1 MAQEDL
7 NYVIK
12 GRLSNLD
19 NGGNEV
25 GVTVTLL
32 RNGTKVASTNTSSNG
47 KYVLSAAGPKD
58 GNYEIVYSKPGMVT
72 KKIVFDGSKLNE
84 EDLPAGNE
92 ILFPALDIDLF
103 AERDNVD
110 FSFLDNEYVASFFWN
125 EKKMVLDFDRVA
137 SEKVRKKIDDLLL
150 KAEKDAAQNEIN
162 YNKAIQEADALA
174 GQEKYEDAVMKYEEA
189 LGYKPKEEY
198 PAQKIVELEALIQ
211 AQKQAEL
218 NEQQENAEY
227 YNLIEAANN
236 LRDQG
241 NLESAVSTYKQA
253 LAKKDE
259 QYPKDQI
266 AALEAQIEQMAKE
279 KENEAAYQELI
290 KKGDMF
296 LKQNSLRAARDKYT
310 EASQLKPSEQYP
322 KEKLAEIE
330 GKMKEQEE
338 REAKKQKY
346 EDAVAAADN
355 LFDAED
361 YAGAKAKYEE
371 ALTYEASATY
381 PKERAKICDDKLK
394 ELEAAQAKE
403 EQIANLLKEGDD
415 KMTAEAYE
423 EAKGKFE
430 EVLTLDPENTEAK
443 EKIALAD
450 QKIAEQ
456 ATMAEE
462 EKQFNDLVKAGDDAV
477 GGQDFE
483 TAIAKYEQALNIKTD
498 DEVNAKLSNARDL
511 LARAKNAEAKEEAY
525 NAAMTEGQNLLNDNK
540 PNEAKAKFEEAAGID
555 PAQQEPKDKIA
566 EIDQLLADQAAEEEK
581 ETNYQAAIDEANNLF
596 DNEDWTAA
604 QDKYREALT
613 FKPNDNYS
621 TQRISDI
628 DQKIADNEAAQ
639 REQMAFEAIVDEAKN
654 FMSQKSWPDAKS
666 KFEEALKMRPNDQDV
681 LGLLNEVNNAIAE
694 LESQAE
700 QEERFNKLKEEG
712 FELADA
718 ESYDEAKQKLKEA
731 LTIKDDQEIKD
742 RLKAIDEAVAAE
754 NEQKQKDEQF
764 EAFMSEAKG
773 LESQKNYAA
782 AISKYEAALQ
792 VKPDEKEPKDKIA
805 ELQALIQE
813 NADQEKLDAD
823 YQQAMADGESY
834 LNDGRLDEALTAF
847 NIAMNLKPSEQL
859 PKDKIAE
866 IEKLKAEQNAQQQLE
881 QDYAVAMELGEN
893 NASNGAYEDAIRAFE
908 RASSLKPNEQ
918 LPKDRIAAMRTA
930 IEQSKAQAEMD
941 QKYKDAMKRGDDLMA
956 QEDYLAAIEAFNE
969 ALSYKPN
976 EKEPVEKAAEAERL
990 EKAKSSEADQQYE
1003 KILNVARKKM
1013 DGGDFDRAEELL
1025 DRAITLKPSDQ
1036 RPKDML
1042 EEIAE
1047 LKKKEA
1053 EYTSLMAAADNLAG
1067 SKSYEEAKAKY
1078 EAASSV
1084 KPNEQL
1090 PKDKI
1095 AEMNRLIAEAANA
1108 DRTDEL
1114 YDQYMADGDKY
1125 RNKEEYEMAL
1135 NSFRNALGAKPN
1147 NVTAQNKINEIQQ
1160 ILDDLK
1166 NAEQAEID
1174 KKNRFNKAIGQADE
1188 RFNATSYLEAKKLY
1202 EDALAIDPTSSYAK
1216 KQIKECVRLERERS
1230 SAQEEREYQKIIN
1243 AADKRF
1249 SQADYDKAK
1258 EYYNRALSLRS
1269 TDPYPKEKLAE
1280 IEGILNPSTVSS
1292 AELQPLGDP
1301 FDNSIMDGQA
1311 LLRKAE
1317 EERKLLNSQLAKR
1330 SIDDIY
1336 TDGETMSRRKTQDH
1350 YDNSNEI
1357 YQVQQ
1362 QISRDV
1368 EGADMNRQATVEAL
1382 KESELARNKD
1392 ERINAEY
1399 ERSENLLDQELL
1411 YTVSSEV
1418 EGDFKDRSEVQG
1430 ENADKMKQY
1439 NTAHANM
1446 VSEAITDDKGEN
1458 IDSDQ
1463 ELTQVKLKIDA
1474 GVRDDYDEREEAARK
1489 VDEAHRY
1496 ATDVQGEIEDK
1507 KYSALL
1513 DNKGE
1518 LVEVERAY
1526 ETKAVEDAKTAKNN
1540 NEELKEVNAETVSTE
1555 RGLATANDEHLKQ
1568 TDGELADVKRM
1579 VQTDYTGRD
1588 DKRKDNVEIIKQ
1600 GNKELAEDHFYEYN
1614 NELKKYVSNKAVIED
1629 EVTTSGVINEKAKDA
1644 HAKKVTYVEIMD
1656 KKARVDTEEDQFSDE
1671 TERLNAR
1678 KSIEDVYSDRET
1690 ETAKES
1696 DKLVENTEKLADVSK
1711 TIDADKTAQAIGE
1724 KEKHYDAAAKISKVD
1739 DSPRKKVKVKNEL
1752 GEEYPEGVSQESF
1765 TRKDENGLMT
1775 AVITRRIVVVEG
1787 HADVYVRTQTLHGVT
1802 YTKNGKPSLEHVW
1815 NKETQG
1821 PHLERHY

>member
-1 MAQEDL
+1 MRYLLLSLLFVVSFFGMTQEDL

-19 NGGNEV
+19 NGGNEG

-32 RNGTKVASTNTSSNG
+32 RNGTKVASTSTSSNG
-47 KYVLSAAGPKD
+47 KYALNAAGPKD

-72 KKIVFDGSKLNE
+72 KKIAFDGSKLNE

-110 FSFLDNEYVASFFWN
+110 FSFLDYEYVASFFWN

-198 PAQKIVELEALIQ
+198 PAQKIVELEALVQ

-218 NEQQENAEY
+218 QEQQENAEY
-227 YNLIEAANN
+227 YNLIEAADN

-322 KEKLAEIE
+322 KDKLAEIE

-346 EDAVAAADN
+346 EDAVAAADK

-381 PKERAKICDDKLK
+381 PKERATICDDKLK

-450 QKIAEQ
+450 QKIAEL
-456 ATMAEE
+456 AAMAEE
-462 EKQFNDLVKAGDDAV
+462 EKQFNDLVKAGDVAV

-498 DEVNAKLSNARDL
+498 DEVNTKLSNARDL
-511 LARAKNAEAKEEAY
+511 LAQAKDAEAKEEAY
-525 NAAMTEGQNLLNDNK
+525 NAAMAEGQNLLNDNK
-540 PNEAKAKFEEAAGID
+540 LNEAKAKFEEAAGID

-581 ETNYQAAIDEANNLF
+581 EANYQAAIDEANNLF

-613 FKPNDNYS
+613 FKPNDNYA

-639 REQMAFEAIVDEAKN
+639 REQMAFDALVDEGKN

-731 LTIKDDQEIKD
+731 LTIKDDQEIKE

-754 NEQKQKDEQF
+754 NEQKQKDEQY

-773 LESQKNYAA
+773 LESKENYAA
-782 AISKYEAALQ
+782 AIGKYEAALQ

-813 NADQEKLDAD
+813 IADQEKLD
-823 YQQAMADGESY
+823 
-834 LNDGRLDEALTAF
+834 
-847 NIAMNLKPSEQL
+847 
-859 PKDKIAE
+859 
-866 IEKLKAEQNAQQQLE
+866 
-881 QDYAVAMELGEN
+881 
-893 NASNGAYEDAIRAFE
+893 
-908 RASSLKPNEQ
+908 
-918 LPKDRIAAMRTA
+918 
-930 IEQSKAQAEMD
+930 
-941 QKYKDAMKRGDDLMA
+941 QKYNDAMKRGDDLMA

-1025 DRAITLKPSDQ
+1025 DRAITLKPSDE

-1147 NVTAQNKINEIQQ
+1147 DVTAQNKINEIQQ

-1174 KKNRFNKAIGQADE
+1174 KKNRFNKAIRQADE

-1216 KQIKECVRLERERS
+1216 KQVKECVRLERKRS
-1230 SAQEEREYQKIIN
+1230 SAQEEREYQKIID

-1249 SQADYDKAK
+1249 NDEDYDKAK

-1269 TDPYPKEKLAE
+1269 NDPYPKEKLEE
-1280 IEGILNPSTVSS
+1280 IESILNPSTVSS
-1292 AELQPLGDP
+1292 PELQPLGDP

-1336 TDGETMSRRKTQDH
+1336 TDEETMSRRKTQNH

-1362 QISRDV
+1362 KISRDV

-1518 LVEVERAY
+1518 LVEEERAY

-1671 TERLNAR
+1671 TERLHAR

-1739 DSPRKKVKVKNEL
+1739 DSPGKKVKVKNEL

-1775 AVITRRIVVVEG
+1775 AIITRRIVVVEG

>member
-1 MAQEDL
+1 MRYLLLSLLFVVSFFGMTQEDL

-19 NGGNEV
+19 NGGNEG

-32 RNGTKVASTNTSSNG
+32 RNGSKIASTSTSSNG
-47 KYVLSAAGPKD
+47 KYALNAAGPKV
-58 GNYEIVYSKPGMVT
+58 GNYEIIYSKPGMVT
-72 KKIVFDGSKLNE
+72 KKISFDGSKLNE

-110 FSFLDNEYVASFFWN
+110 FSFLDDEYVASFFWN

-189 LGYKPKEEY
+189 LGYEPKEQY

-218 NEQQENAEY
+218 QEQQENAEY
-227 YNLIEAANN
+227 YNLIEAADN

-253 LAKKDE
+253 LSKKDE

-310 EASQLKPSEQYP
+310 EATKLKPSEQYP
-322 KEKLAEIE
+322 KDKLAEIE

-346 EDAVAAADN
+346 EDAVAAADK

-403 EQIANLLKEGDD
+403 EQIANLIKEGDD
-415 KMTAEAYE
+415 KMTAKAYE

-443 EKIALAD
+443 EKILLAD
-450 QKIAEQ
+450 QKIAEL
-456 ATMAEE
+456 AAMAEE

-477 GGQDFE
+477 VAQDFE

-498 DEVNAKLSNARDL
+498 DEVNTKLSNARDL
-511 LARAKNAEAKEEAY
+511 LAQAKDAEAKEEAY
-525 NAAMTEGQNLLNDNK
+525 NDAMTEAQNLLNDNK
-540 PNEAKAKFEEAAGID
+540 LNEAKVKFEEASGID
-555 PAQQEPKDKIA
+555 PAQQEPKDKIE
-566 EIDQLLADQAAEEEK
+566 EIDQLLANQAAEEEK
-581 ETNYQAAIDEANNLF
+581 EANYQAAIDEANNLF

-613 FKPNDNYS
+613 FKPNDNYA

-639 REQMAFEAIVDEAKN
+639 REQMAFEALVDEGKN
-654 FMSQKSWPDAKS
+654 FLSQKSWPDAKS

-718 ESYDEAKQKLKEA
+718 KSYDEAKQKLKEA

-742 RLKAIDEAVAAE
+742 RLKLIDEAVAAE
-754 NEQKQKDEQF
+754 NEEKQKDEQY

-773 LESQKNYAA
+773 LESQENYAA
-782 AISKYEAALQ
+782 AIGKYEAALQ
-792 VKPDEKEPKDKIA
+792 LKPDEKEPKDKIA
-805 ELQALIQE
+805 KLQSLIQE
-813 NADQEKLDAD
+813 IADQDKRDAD
-823 YQQAMADGESY
+823 FQQAMEEGD
-834 LNDGRLDEALTAF
+834 
-847 NIAMNLKPSEQL
+847 
-859 PKDKIAE
+859 
-866 IEKLKAEQNAQQQLE
+866 
-881 QDYAVAMELGEN
+881 N
-893 NASNGAYEDAIRAFE
+893 NASNKAYEDAIRAFE

-930 IEQSKAQAEMD
+930 IEQIKRQAEID
-941 QKYKDAMKRGDDLMA
+941 QKYNDAMKRGDDLMA

-1025 DRAITLKPSDQ
+1025 DRAISLKPSDQ

-1042 EEIAE
+1042 EEIAG

-1078 EAASSV
+1078 EAASAV

-1095 AEMNRLIAEAANA
+1095 AEMNR
-1108 DRTDEL
+1108 
-1114 YDQYMADGDKY
+1114 
-1125 RNKEEYEMAL
+1125 
-1135 NSFRNALGAKPN
+1135 
-1147 NVTAQNKINEIQQ
+1147 
-1160 ILDDLK
+1160 
-1166 NAEQAEID
+1166 
-1174 KKNRFNKAIGQADE
+1174 
-1188 RFNATSYLEAKKLY
+1188 
-1202 EDALAIDPTSSYAK
+1202 
-1216 KQIKECVRLERERS
+1216 
-1230 SAQEEREYQKIIN
+1230 
-1243 AADKRF
+1243 
-1249 SQADYDKAK
+1249 
-1258 EYYNRALSLRS
+1258 
-1269 TDPYPKEKLAE
+1269 
-1280 IEGILNPSTVSS
+1280 
-1292 AELQPLGDP
+1292 
-1301 FDNSIMDGQA
+1301 
-1311 LLRKAE
+1311 
-1317 EERKLLNSQLAKR
+1317 
-1330 SIDDIY
+1330 
-1336 TDGETMSRRKTQDH
+1336 
-1350 YDNSNEI
+1350 
-1357 YQVQQ
+1357 
-1362 QISRDV
+1362 
-1368 EGADMNRQATVEAL
+1368 
-1382 KESELARNKD
+1382 
-1392 ERINAEY
+1392 
-1399 ERSENLLDQELL
+1399 
-1411 YTVSSEV
+1411 
-1418 EGDFKDRSEVQG
+1418 
-1430 ENADKMKQY
+1430 
-1439 NTAHANM
+1439 
-1446 VSEAITDDKGEN
+1446 
-1458 IDSDQ
+1458 
-1463 ELTQVKLKIDA
+1463 
-1474 GVRDDYDEREEAARK
+1474 
-1489 VDEAHRY
+1489 
-1496 ATDVQGEIEDK
+1496 
-1507 KYSALL
+1507 
-1513 DNKGE
+1513 
-1518 LVEVERAY
+1518 
-1526 ETKAVEDAKTAKNN
+1526 
-1540 NEELKEVNAETVSTE
+1540 
-1555 RGLATANDEHLKQ
+1555 
-1568 TDGELADVKRM
+1568 
-1579 VQTDYTGRD
+1579 
-1588 DKRKDNVEIIKQ
+1588 
-1600 GNKELAEDHFYEYN
+1600 
-1614 NELKKYVSNKAVIED
+1614 
-1629 EVTTSGVINEKAKDA
+1629 
-1644 HAKKVTYVEIMD
+1644 
-1656 KKARVDTEEDQFSDE
+1656 
-1671 TERLNAR
+1671 
-1678 KSIEDVYSDRET
+1678 
-1690 ETAKES
+1690 
-1696 DKLVENTEKLADVSK
+1696 
-1711 TIDADKTAQAIGE
+1711 
-1724 KEKHYDAAAKISKVD
+1724 
-1739 DSPRKKVKVKNEL
+1739 
-1752 GEEYPEGVSQESF
+1752 
-1765 TRKDENGLMT
+1765 
-1775 AVITRRIVVVEG
+1775 
-1787 HADVYVRTQTLHGVT
+1787 
-1802 YTKNGKPSLEHVW
+1802 
-1815 NKETQG
+1815 
-1821 PHLERHY
+1821 

>member
-1 MAQEDL
+1 MRYVLLSLLFVVSFFGMTQEDL

-19 NGGNEV
+19 NGGNEG

-32 RNGTKVASTNTSSNG
+32 RNGSKVASTSTSSNG
-47 KYVLSAAGPKD
+47 KYALNAAGPKV

-72 KKIVFDGSKLNE
+72 KKISFDGSKLNE

-110 FSFLDNEYVASFFWN
+110 FSFLDDEYVASFFWN

-174 GQEKYEDAVMKYEEA
+174 GQEKYEDAIMKYEEA

-198 PAQKIVELEALIQ
+198 PVQKIVELEALIQ

-218 NEQQENAEY
+218 QEQQENAEY
-227 YNLIEAANN
+227 YNLIEAADN

-253 LAKKDE
+253 LSKKDE

-290 KKGDMF
+290 KKGDLF

-322 KEKLAEIE
+322 KDKLAEIE

-346 EDAVAAADN
+346 EDAVAAADK

-381 PKERAKICDDKLK
+381 PKERAKLCDDKRK

-430 EVLTLDPENTEAK
+430 EVLTLDSENTEAMD
-443 EKIALAD
+443 KIALAD
-450 QKIAEQ
+450 QKIAEL
-456 ATMAEE
+456 AVMAEE

-477 GGQDFE
+477 GAQDFE

-498 DEVNAKLSNARDL
+498 DEVNTKLSNARDL
-511 LARAKNAEAKEEAY
+511 LAQAKDAEAKEEAY

-540 PNEAKAKFEEAAGID
+540 LNEAKAKFEEASGID
-555 PAQQEPKDKIA
+555 PAQQEPKDKI
-566 EIDQLLADQAAEEEK
+566 
-581 ETNYQAAIDEANNLF
+581 
-596 DNEDWTAA
+596 
-604 QDKYREALT
+604 
-613 FKPNDNYS
+613 
-621 TQRISDI
+621 
-628 DQKIADNEAAQ
+628 
-639 REQMAFEAIVDEAKN
+639 V
-654 FMSQKSWPDAKS
+654 
-666 KFEEALKMRPNDQDV
+666 
-681 LGLLNEVNNAIAE
+681 
-694 LESQAE
+694 
-700 QEERFNKLKEEG
+700 
-712 FELADA
+712 
-718 ESYDEAKQKLKEA
+718 
-731 LTIKDDQEIKD
+731 
-742 RLKAIDEAVAAE
+742 
-754 NEQKQKDEQF
+754 
-764 EAFMSEAKG
+764 
-773 LESQKNYAA
+773 
-782 AISKYEAALQ
+782 
-792 VKPDEKEPKDKIA
+792 
-805 ELQALIQE
+805 
-813 NADQEKLDAD
+813 
-823 YQQAMADGESY
+823 
-834 LNDGRLDEALTAF
+834 
-847 NIAMNLKPSEQL
+847 
-859 PKDKIAE
+859 E
-866 IEKLKAEQNAQQQLE
+866 IEKLKAEQNSQQQLE
-881 QDYAVAMELGEN
+881 EDYAAAMEEGEN
-893 NASNGAYEDAIRAFE
+893 NASNKAYEDAIRAFE

-930 IEQSKAQAEMD
+930 IEQSKRQAEID
-941 QKYKDAMKRGDDLMA
+941 QKYNDAMKRGDDLMA

-1078 EAASSV
+1078 EAASAV
-1084 KPNEQL
+1084 KPIEQL
-1090 PKDKI
+1090 PQDKI

-1108 DRTDEL
+1108 DRTAEL
-1114 YDQYMADGDKY
+1114 YNQYMADGDKY

-1147 NVTAQNKINEIQQ
+1147 DITAQNKINEIQQ

-1174 KKNRFNKAIGQADE
+1174 QKNRFNKAIEQADE
-1188 RFNATSYLEAKKLY
+1188 RFNETSYLEAKKFY

-1216 KQIKECVRLERERS
+1216 KQVKECIRLERERS
-1230 SAQEEREYQKIIN
+1230 SAQEEREYQKIID

-1249 SQADYDKAK
+1249 NDEDYDKAK

-1280 IEGILNPSTVSS
+1280 IEGILNPLIVSS

-1336 TDGETMSRRKTQDH
+1336 TDEESMSRRKTQEH

-1392 ERINAEY
+1392 ERTNIEY

-1411 YTVSSEV
+1411 YTISSEV

-1446 VSEAITDDKGEN
+1446 VSEAITYDKGEN
-1458 IDSDQ
+1458 IDTDQ

-1474 GVRDDYDEREEAARK
+1474 GVRDDYNEREEAARK

-1496 ATDVQGEIEDK
+1496 ATDVQGDIEDK

-1518 LVEVERAY
+1518 LVKVERAY

-1540 NEELKEVNAETVSTE
+1540 NEELKEVNAETVNTE

-1568 TDGELADVKRM
+1568 TDGELANVKRM

-1588 DKRKDNVEIIKQ
+1588 EKRKDNVEIIKQ
-1600 GNKELAEDHFYEYN
+1600 GNKELAEDHFYKYN

-1629 EVTTSGVINEKAKDA
+1629 EVTTSEAINDKAKDA

-1656 KKARVDTEEDQFSDE
+1656 KKARVDTEEDQLSDE
-1671 TERLNAR
+1671 TERLKAR
-1678 KSIEDVYSDRET
+1678 KSIEDIYSDRET

-1696 DKLVENTEKLADVSK
+1696 DKLVENTEKLADLSK

-1739 DSPRKKVKVKNEL
+1739 DSPGKKVKVKNEL

-1775 AVITRRIVVVEG
+1775 AIITRRIVVVEG

-1821 PHLERHY
+1821 PHFERHY

>member
-1 MAQEDL
+1 M
-7 NYVIK
+7 
-12 GRLSNLD
+12 
-19 NGGNEV
+19 
-25 GVTVTLL
+25 
-32 RNGTKVASTNTSSNG
+32 TKST
-47 KYVLSAAGPKD
+47 
-58 GNYEIVYSKPGMVT
+58 
-72 KKIVFDGSKLNE
+72 
-84 EDLPAGNE
+84 
-92 ILFPALDIDLF
+92 
-103 AERDNVD
+103 R
-110 FSFLDNEYVASFFWN
+110 SF
-125 EKKMVLDFDRVA
+125 
-137 SEKVRKKIDDLLL
+137 
-150 KAEKDAAQNEIN
+150 
-162 YNKAIQEADALA
+162 
-174 GQEKYEDAVMKYEEA
+174 
-189 LGYKPKEEY
+189 
-198 PAQKIVELEALIQ
+198 
-211 AQKQAEL
+211 
-218 NEQQENAEY
+218 
-227 YNLIEAANN
+227 
-236 LRDQG
+236 
-241 NLESAVSTYKQA
+241 
-253 LAKKDE
+253 
-259 QYPKDQI
+259 
-266 AALEAQIEQMAKE
+266 
-279 KENEAAYQELI
+279 
-290 KKGDMF
+290 
-296 LKQNSLRAARDKYT
+296 
-310 EASQLKPSEQYP
+310 
-322 KEKLAEIE
+322 
-330 GKMKEQEE
+330 
-338 REAKKQKY
+338 
-346 EDAVAAADN
+346 
-355 LFDAED
+355 
-361 YAGAKAKYEE
+361 
-371 ALTYEASATY
+371 
-381 PKERAKICDDKLK
+381 
-394 ELEAAQAKE
+394 
-403 EQIANLLKEGDD
+403 
-415 KMTAEAYE
+415 
-423 EAKGKFE
+423 
-430 EVLTLDPENTEAK
+430 
-443 EKIALAD
+443 
-450 QKIAEQ
+450 
-456 ATMAEE
+456 
-462 EKQFNDLVKAGDDAV
+462 
-477 GGQDFE
+477 
-483 TAIAKYEQALNIKTD
+483 
-498 DEVNAKLSNARDL
+498 SNARDL
-511 LARAKNAEAKEEAY
+511 LAQAKDAEAKEEAY
-525 NAAMTEGQNLLNDNK
+525 NAAMAEGQNLLKDNK
-540 PNEAKAKFEEAAGID
+540 LNEAKAKFEEASGID

-581 ETNYQAAIDEANNLF
+581 EANYQAAIDEANNLF

-613 FKPNDNYS
+613 FKPNDNYA

-628 DQKIADNEAAQ
+628 DQKIAENEAAQ
-639 REQMAFEAIVDEAKN
+639 REQMAFEALVDEGKN

-718 ESYDEAKQKLKEA
+718 ESYDEATQKLKEA

-754 NEQKQKDEQF
+754 NEQKQKDEQYA
-764 EAFMSEAKG
+764 AFMSEAKG
-773 LESQKNYAA
+773 LESQENYAA
-782 AISKYEAALQ
+782 AIGKYEAALQ

-813 NADQEKLDAD
+813 NADQQKLDAD

-847 NIAMNLKPSEQL
+847 NIATNLKPSEQLPKDKIAEIQKLQAEQSSQQQLDEQYAAAISDGETYLNNGQLEDALTAFNKATNLKPSEQL

-866 IEKLKAEQNAQQQLE
+866 IEKLKAEQNSQQQLE
-881 QDYAVAMELGEN
+881 QDYAAAMEQGEN

-930 IEQSKAQAEMD
+930 IEQSKGQAEID
-941 QKYKDAMKRGDDLMA
+941 QKYNDAMKRGDDLMA

-1025 DRAITLKPSDQ
+1025 DRAISLKPSDQ

-1042 EEIAE
+1042 EEITE

-1053 EYTSLMAAADNLAG
+1053 EYTSLMAAADNFAG

-1147 NVTAQNKINEIQQ
+1147 DVTAQNKINEIQQ

-1230 SAQEEREYQKIIN
+1230 SIQEEREYQKIIN

-1330 SIDDIY
+1330 SIDEIY
-1336 TDGETMSRRKTQDH
+1336 TDEETMSLRKTQDH

-1540 NEELKEVNAETVSTE
+1540 NEELKEVNAETVNTE
-1555 RGLATANDEHLKQ
+1555 RGLATANDEHLKE

-1656 KKARVDTEEDQFSDE
+1656 KKARVDTEEDQLSDE

-1739 DSPRKKVKVKNEL
+1739 DSPGKKVKVKNEL

-1775 AVITRRIVVVEG
+1775 AIITRRIVVVEG